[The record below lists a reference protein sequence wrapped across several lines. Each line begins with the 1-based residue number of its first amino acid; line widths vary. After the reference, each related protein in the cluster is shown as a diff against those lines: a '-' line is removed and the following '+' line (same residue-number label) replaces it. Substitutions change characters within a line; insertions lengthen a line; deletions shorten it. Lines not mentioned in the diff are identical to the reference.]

1 MKQNYFSQPLNFNPE
16 AAAQGFRL
24 GMFGQNKAEP
34 DKDSLLPVLRNTPKQ
49 FEIPEG
55 VSPDLAYTLQ
65 MLNPS
70 TDPMQAWELDKE
82 RIRYIADLQEEQAA
96 RRQKLGE
103 ESTGKAVLY
112 QALANIGP
120 TIAQAMNPGYLMEG
134 ASRIAS
140 AGSEAFR
147 AVPSMNIQ
155 SPGYGLTQFKYF

>member
-1 MKQNYFSQPLNFNPE
+1 MAQNYFSKTPKFNP
-16 AAAQGFRL
+16 AAFSQGVNL

-55 VSPDLAYTLQ
+55 VTPDLAYTLQ

-70 TDPMQAWELDKE
+70 TDPKQAWELDKE
-82 RIRYIADLQEEQAA
+82 RIRFIADLQEEQAA
-96 RRQKLGE
+96 RRQKFGE

-120 TIAQAMNPGYLMEG
+120 TIAQAVNPSYLMEAG
-134 ASRIAS
+134 TRISS
-140 AGSEAFR
+140 AASEAFR
-147 AVPSMNIQ
+147 SVPAMNVQ
-155 SPGYGLTQFKYF
+155 APGYNIAQFKYF